1 LALTVHL
8 ERFEGPLALLLYLIR
23 EQEMDIFDI
32 NINHI
37 TKQYLEY
44 IKAMKK
50 LDLEVAG
57 EFVAMAATL
66 IQIKSKMLLP
76 NHDGAG
82 EGEEEAQDPRKELVQ
97 RLIEYQKFQK
107 LSKELYE
114 RPLLGR
120 DVFARGEKTALD
132 PLGEGEI
139 ITEENPLF
147 SLIKSYRQVV
157 RSMKKTVHRVA
168 GELKSIAERILEIK
182 ERLVLG
188 QRRRFSELIT
198 EKDREDS
205 NIVLV
210 TFLSLLELAKI
221 GFVSLFQ
228 SEALTEIHVETKKII
243 EKDVVSQ
250 VEGYENVNA
259 EAAAE
264 AIIHKSV
271 SLKESEPVQGDS
283 EDAQMNLEESLEYM
297 ETEGASDEEIMEEER
312 RMEMGENLVE
322 VPDTEAI
329 HNLTFIEDSPEQA
342 ASEEIVEETVALEEN
357 KDPEVEA

>member
-1 LALTVHL
+1 
-8 ERFEGPLALLLYLIR
+8 
-23 EQEMDIFDI
+23 M
-32 NINHI
+32 
-37 TKQYLEY
+37 
-44 IKAMKK
+44 
-50 LDLEVAG
+50 
-57 EFVAMAATL
+57 
-66 IQIKSKMLLP
+66 
-76 NHDGAG
+76 
-82 EGEEEAQDPRKELVQ
+82 
-97 RLIEYQKFQK
+97 
-107 LSKELYE
+107 
-114 RPLLGR
+114 
-120 DVFARGEKTALD
+120 
-132 PLGEGEI
+132 
-139 ITEENPLF
+139 
-147 SLIKSYRQVV
+147 IKSYRQVV

-168 GELKSIAERILEIK
+168 GELKSIAERILEIR